1 MKKIFLNESEKR
13 KLILEK
19 EKLIMESFAK
29 TFNKIKRIDENE
41 ISTDIGVNPSPNYS
55 NNNWNKA
62 IVKIGDKITVS
73 NLPDGEPTRGYENI
87 KIGDVL
93 TITNVRRNA
102 NGIVYDTDFSPEYGI
117 DNDDIQS
124 FTNKFQGVDENNH
137 EDYELEDRK
146 QQYGINPEIDPLEL
160 QDINEPISEN
170 TNDTYFESLSEA
182 LDAVRAKAEKLGFE
196 IDEEA
201 IWTSFGTG
209 GISYETTKS
218 ANIPLLQNGQPIL
231 DKRGKEAN
239 RYIRV
244 SIYRMPSGRYELTM
258 YKTW

>member
-1 MKKIFLNESEKR
+1 MRRFDKNENIR
-13 KLILEK
+13 KANLLVEQRYLTSKGI
-19 EKLIMESFAK
+19 I
-29 TFNKIKRIDENE
+29 NE
-41 ISTDIGVNPSPNYS
+41 NYS
-55 NNNWNKA
+55 
-62 IVKIGDKITVS
+62 
-73 NLPDGEPTRGYENI
+73 
-87 KIGDVL
+87 
-93 TITNVRRNA
+93 
-102 NGIVYDTDFSPEYGI
+102 
-117 DNDDIQS
+117 
-124 FTNKFQGVDENNH
+124 
-137 EDYELEDRK
+137 EDWELEDRK
-146 QQYGINPEIDPLEL
+146 QQHGINPEIEQLEL

-182 LDAVRAKAEKLGFE
+182 LDAVRAKAEQLGFE
-196 IDEEA
+196 VDEEA

-218 ANIPLLQNGQPIL
+218 ANIPLLQNGQSIL